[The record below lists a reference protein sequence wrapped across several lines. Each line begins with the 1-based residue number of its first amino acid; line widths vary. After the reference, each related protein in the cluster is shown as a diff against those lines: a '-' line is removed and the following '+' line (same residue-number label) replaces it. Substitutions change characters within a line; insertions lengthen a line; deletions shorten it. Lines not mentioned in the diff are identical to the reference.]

1 MYERSSGVAVQKQ
14 EISAPGHAEDC
25 VLSKSAKLPR
35 GKGTRKERGKM
46 KQQYSQREGD
56 RRLLSLK

>member
-14 EISAPGHAEDC
+14 EISDPGHAEDC
-25 VLSKSAKLPR
+25 VQSKTANLPR
-35 GKGTRKERGKM
+35 GKGKRKGGKM
-46 KQQYSQREGD
+46 KQQYSQREGG